1 MTSAR
6 GRCVLGMVGS
16 DKHNKGIRT
25 IARVFRDHGLEVV
38 YIGEHN
44 TSGQLAGA
52 AVDEDA
58 DFVGISFSNGNYLMR
73 AREIRQALDGAGGSD
88 IDVVLG
94 GLIHPEDVPTLRDI
108 GVAEVFG
115 PAASTPEIVASI
127 DRLLSRRRAS
137 GQHPVAVGADGE
149 AR

>member
-1 MTSAR
+1 
-6 GRCVLGMVGS
+6 MVGS

-44 TSGQLAGA
+44 TSGQLASV

-58 DFVGISFSNGNYLMR
+58 DFVGVSFSNGNYLTR
-73 AREIRQALDGAGGSD
+73 ALGIRRALDEAGGSD

-94 GLIHPEDVPTLRDI
+94 GLIHPEDVPALEAS

-115 PAASTPEIVASI
+115 PTATTPEILTSI
-127 DRLLSRRRAS
+127 DRLLDRRHAL
-137 GQHPVAVGADGE
+137 GQDPVAVEADIE

>member
-1 MTSAR
+1 MTTTR

-44 TSGQLAGA
+44 TSSQLASV

-58 DFVGISFSNGNYLMR
+58 DFVGVSFSNGNYLMR
-73 AREIRQALDGAGGSD
+73 AQEIRQALDDAGGAD

-94 GLIHPEDVPTLRDI
+94 GLIHPEDVPALEAM

-115 PAASTPEIVASI
+115 PAVTTPEIVTSI
-127 DRLLSRRRAS
+127 DRLLGRRRALR
-137 GQHPVAVGADGE
+137 QDPVAVEADSE

>member
-1 MTSAR
+1 MIGTR

-44 TSGQLAGA
+44 TSRQLASV

-58 DFVGISFSNGNYLMR
+58 DFVGVSFSNGNYLMR
-73 AREIRQALDGAGGSD
+73 AQEIRQALDDAGGSD

-94 GLIHPEDVPTLRDI
+94 GLIHSEDVPALQEI

-115 PAASTPEIVASI
+115 PTASTPEIVTSI
-127 DRLLSRRRAS
+127 DRLLSRRRAFH
-137 GQHPVAVGADGE
+137 QDPVEDEADSE